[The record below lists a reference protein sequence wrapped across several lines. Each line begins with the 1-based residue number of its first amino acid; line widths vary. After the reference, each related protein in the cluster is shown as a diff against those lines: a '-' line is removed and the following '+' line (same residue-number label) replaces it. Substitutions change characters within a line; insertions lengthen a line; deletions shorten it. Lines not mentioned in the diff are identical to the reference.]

1 MKMEK
6 KVFKEYIYHTSPEK
20 LWNAIT
26 VKEEMKL
33 WYFEL
38 EEFKPEV
45 GFEFRFWG
53 GTEHRQYL
61 HICVITEVVPGQKL
75 CHTWSYDGIHGL
87 TNLCFDISQIN
98 DETAKLKLSHSGFET
113 FPTDNPDLDPKNFE
127 AGWEYILG
135 TSLKNYLE
143 KKR

>member
-1 MKMEK
+1 MGK
-6 KVFKEYIYHTSPEK
+6 KVFKEFIYHTSPEK

-33 WYFEL
+33 WYFDP

-53 GTEHRQYL
+53 GTENRQYL
-61 HICVITEVVPGQKL
+61 HICQIAEVIPAQKL
-75 CHTWSYDGIHGL
+75 CYTWSYDGIPGI
-87 TNLCFDISQIN
+87 TELCFEISPIEDN
-98 DETAKLKLSHSGFET
+98 LSKLKLSHTGFET
-113 FPTDNPDLDPKNFE
+113 FPADNPDLDVKNFE
-127 AGWEYILG
+127 EGWNSILG

-143 KKR
+143 A

>member
-1 MKMEK
+1 MEN
-6 KVFKEYIYHTSPEK
+6 KVFKEFIYHTSPEK

-33 WYFEL
+33 WYFDV

-53 GTEHRQYL
+53 GTEERQYL
-61 HICVITEVVPGQKL
+61 HICVITEVITGRKL
-75 CHTWSYDGIHGL
+75 CYTWSYDGIPGI
-87 TNLCFDISQIN
+87 TELCFVISPVGDN
-98 DETAKLKLSHSGFET
+98 VSKLKLSHAGFES
-113 FPTDNPDLDPKNFE
+113 FPTDNPDLDPKNFDE
-127 AGWEYILG
+127 GWEYILG

-143 KKR
+143 NKS